1 MVAYRIGP
9 RDAHAMTSANT
20 APRLWGLPGTF
31 WSLWCA
37 QLVNRVAS
45 FAQPFLALYLTQER
59 GISVSAAGA
68 VVSGVGVRSVVAA
81 LVGGWTA
88 DRYGRRVSMLAAQV
102 LLSSA
107 LLGLALAQDLWQ
119 LAAAAL
125 LVGFGGDLIRPA
137 MSATVADS
145 VPAALQV
152 RAYGLLFWAINLGFS
167 VATVSAGALTR
178 WGYPTLFIIN
188 AAASVIAGLIIWRGV
203 PETRPASSGEKVAF
217 LPVLLR
223 DGPALVLVV
232 VGTLYSVV
240 YFQAYSALPL
250 VMARQGIS
258 PAVYGLVLAVNGV
271 VICLVQ
277 PLVVRW
283 VERYRPERVY
293 ALGMVVL
300 GAGFAAT
307 ALARTP
313 WQHAGAVTGWT
324 LGEIAVAGV
333 VGALLARRAP
343 EALRGRYLSLAGL
356 TFAAG
361 AAFGPAVGT
370 RVLDLFGATVLWA
383 GCGGLALV
391 GAVLL
396 LFLPSTDEPRWQ
408 PQES

>member
-9 RDAHAMTSANT
+9 RDAYAMTSANT

-68 VVSGVGVRSVVAA
+68 VVSGVGVGSVVAA

-203 PETRPASSGEKVAF
+203 PETRPASSGEKVTF

-240 YFQAYSALPL
+240 HFQAYSALPL

-277 PLVVRW
+277 PLSS
-283 VERYRPERVY
+283 
-293 ALGMVVL
+293 G
-300 GAGFAAT
+300 GSSAT
-307 ALARTP
+307 APSGSTRWGWSSSEPVSPPPPWPARPGSTR
-313 WQHAGAVTGWT
+313 
-324 LGEIAVAGV
+324 
-333 VGALLARRAP
+333 ALSPGGPSGRSPSPGLSAR
-343 EALRGRYLSLAGL
+343 SWLAGL
-356 TFAAG
+356 
-361 AAFGPAVGT
+361 PRRCAVAISASPG
-370 RVLDLFGATVLWA
+370 
-383 GCGGLALV
+383 
-391 GAVLL
+391 
-396 LFLPSTDEPRWQ
+396 
-408 PQES
+408 

>member
-1 MVAYRIGP
+1 
-9 RDAHAMTSANT
+9 MTSANT

-68 VVSGVGVRSVVAA
+68 VVSGVGVGSVVAA

-250 VMARQGIS
+250 V
-258 PAVYGLVLAVNGV
+258 
-271 VICLVQ
+271 
-277 PLVVRW
+277 VRW